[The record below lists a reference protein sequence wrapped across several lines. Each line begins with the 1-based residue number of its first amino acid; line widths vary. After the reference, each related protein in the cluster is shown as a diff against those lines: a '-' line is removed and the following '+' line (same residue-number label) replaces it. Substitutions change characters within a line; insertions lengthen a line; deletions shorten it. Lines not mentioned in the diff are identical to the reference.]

1 MLPFGIGIEFV
12 AKAEM
17 LGFLDDNAF
26 RDFETFRNGI
36 GGHTAFDAGNE
47 VLLGD
52 LRMCRLIADTREFLL
67 EFLAAGML
75 SDRADLGAVIAP
87 RLRMRDTIP
96 IERAIRDNMGFG
108 VADGNWCSCS
118 WHNGFLL
125 S

>member
-26 RDFETFRNGI
+26 RDFETFRDGI
-36 GGHTAFDAGNE
+36 GGHTALDTGNE
-47 VLLGD
+47 IFFGN

-67 EFLAAGML
+67 EFFAAGML

-87 RLRMRDTIP
+87 HL
-96 IERAIRDNMGFG
+96 
-108 VADGNWCSCS
+108 
-118 WHNGFLL
+118 
-125 S
+125 